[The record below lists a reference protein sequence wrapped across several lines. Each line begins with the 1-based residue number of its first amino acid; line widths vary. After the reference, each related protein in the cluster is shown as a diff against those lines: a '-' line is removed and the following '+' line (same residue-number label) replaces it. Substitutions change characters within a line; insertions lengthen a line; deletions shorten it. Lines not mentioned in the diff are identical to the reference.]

1 MTGNLLK
8 VEGLHA
14 GVENKEI
21 LRGVD
26 LNIGA
31 GEVHVLMGPNG
42 SGKSTL
48 ATTIMGDPRFEIT
61 SGKIYFEGEDITSL
75 STDKIAKKG
84 LFYSF
89 QNPIEVPGVTLRNF
103 IRSTMEAVTGKRAT
117 PFKLMKMLKEPME
130 VLGIDEAYLD
140 RDLNVGFSGGEKKKA
155 EILQLLMLEPK
166 LAILDETD
174 SGLDVDAVQV
184 VSKGI
189 REYRNKVNGAIIV
202 ITHNTKILS
211 ALEVDAAHVIVDGNI
226 VDNGD
231 ASLVEKVNSQGFETY
246 LNMEKGKDL

>member
-1 MTGNLLK
+1 
-8 VEGLHA
+8 
-14 GVENKEI
+14 
-21 LRGVD
+21 
-26 LNIGA
+26 
-31 GEVHVLMGPNG
+31 
-42 SGKSTL
+42 
-48 ATTIMGDPRFEIT
+48 
-61 SGKIYFEGEDITSL
+61 
-75 STDKIAKKG
+75 
-84 LFYSF
+84 
-89 QNPIEVPGVTLRNF
+89 
-103 IRSTMEAVTGKRAT
+103 MEAVTGKRVT

>member
-103 IRSTMEAVTGKRAT
+103 IRGTMEAVTGKRVT

-140 RDLNVGFSGGEKKKA
+140 RDLNVGFSGGEKK
-155 EILQLLMLEPK
+155 E
-166 LAILDETD
+166 
-174 SGLDVDAVQV
+174 G
-184 VSKGI
+184 
-189 REYRNKVNGAIIV
+189 
-202 ITHNTKILS
+202 
-211 ALEVDAAHVIVDGNI
+211 
-226 VDNGD
+226 
-231 ASLVEKVNSQGFETY
+231 
-246 LNMEKGKDL
+246 

>member
-103 IRSTMEAVTGKRAT
+103 IRSTMEAVTGNRVT

>member
-48 ATTIMGDPRFEIT
+48 ATTIMGDPKFEIT

-103 IRSTMEAVTGKRAT
+103 IRSTMEAVTGKRVT

>member
-103 IRSTMEAVTGKRAT
+103 IRSTMEAVTGKRVT
-117 PFKLMKMLKEPME
+117 LFKLMKMLKEPME

>member
-8 VEGLHA
+8 VEDLHA

-48 ATTIMGDPRFEIT
+48 ATTIMGDPKFEIT

-103 IRSTMEAVTGKRAT
+103 IRSTMEAVTGKRVT
-117 PFKLMKMLKEPME
+117 PFKLMKMLKGPME

>member
-1 MTGNLLK
+1 MTGDLLK

-21 LRGVD
+21 LRGVN
-26 LNIGA
+26 LSVGK

-48 ATTIMGDPRFEIT
+48 ATTIMGDPRFTIN
-61 SGKIYFEGEDITSL
+61 SGKIYFENEDITDL

-103 IRSTMEAVTGKRAT
+103 IRSTMEAVTGERVT
-117 PFKLMKMLKEPME
+117 PFKLMKLLKEPME
-130 VLGIDEAYLD
+130 VLGMDEAYLD

-155 EILQLLMLEPK
+155 EILQLLMLQPK

-211 ALEVDAAHVIVDGNI
+211 ALHVDAAHVIVNGNI

-231 ASLVEKVNSQGFETY
+231 ESLIEKINSEGFERY
-246 LNMEKGKDL
+246 LD